1 MNDIRAQTAV
11 FAINRML
18 RSTHFDICIIRD
30 AATAVGIQPRKDSY
44 DVLRLLHCVNYVE
57 MPDAIRRKIPELI
70 ADCLGD
76 TPAFQFNDSFFSG
89 DDKFKVIVDDDAKK
103 GKITKLLSFKR

>member
-1 MNDIRAQTAV
+1 MNDIRAQAAV

-18 RSTHFDICIIRD
+18 KGAHFDICTIRD

-57 MPDAIRRKIPELI
+57 MPDAIRHKIPELI

-76 TPAFQFNDSFFSG
+76 TPAFQFNDSFFSKQ
-89 DDKFKVIVDDDAKK
+89 DTFKVIVDNDSKK
-103 GKITKLLSFKR
+103 SKISKLLPFSR